1 MKLNNMSIRNMW
13 MNIWKDKILQDSE
26 TYSGREKRGHDQK
39 VLSNNVWSVMK
50 NMTLH
55 HDSYT

>member
-1 MKLNNMSIRNMW
+1 MKLNNMSIRNLW

-39 VLSNNVWSVMK
+39 VLSNNVWSVK
-50 NMTLH
+50 
-55 HDSYT
+55 S